1 MVDLKTRLRL
11 LRAYEAQIDRVR
23 AKLGL
28 PGVGRGQETV
38 LIKLSRIESRIL
50 PTQTPGDT
58 RIKLALYQRD
68 RDECGGD
75 GVTPITESLVRDLRR
90 SLRGVTK

>member
-50 PTQTPGDT
+50 KLPTQTPGDT
-58 RIKLALYQRD
+58 LIKLALYQRD

-90 SLRGVTK
+90 SLRA